1 MRDMAGSPSTF
12 RVVSPSPPRT
22 GRRLKCTDSSLC
34 RIFGDVRVASA
45 PPGRSRAPPPPCDAS
60 TQTLPADGRW
70 EGWKPKWK
78 SVATTGR
85 PPAPPQQSTVTFAD
99 SLAQLLLPCLWR
111 WVYADCFEAQQRGR
125 IVIRDAEQMARA
137 ALAGAHALGNAAQ
150 RFVSAA
156 ARRRAADL
164 KEAGEAARGEAA
176 KSAKEAQ
183 KHRADAD
190 GLRRT
195 VSVLRREIAQ
205 ATAVAKM
212 SPRGTPPKRNFLT
225 EAEEQLADARRTA
238 LLAEVEANAQRA
250 DRAESRTW
258 RLRMQH
264 VCELQDVVREGV
276 VQEFLWSS
284 GQLWWQGAA
293 EQNQIKG
300 GEYCSAARRTDFILP
315 SVDQFSAMKEKD
327 HANFASREWEQFY
340 KRSLQKE
347 ITKHWETRFASFQ
360 NVESARRGAMD
371 DMQFAAR
378 RALATREDALRRE
391 LRAVTSMLAE
401 RAFVAE
407 FEGRVRQLL
416 CSSLECLVAQE
427 AQVRLGTESL
437 HGTLLGAM
445 QAQVDMLRALGAGKA
460 EVQALKRR
468 CEVMRRR
475 ARDSS
480 PANAAPTPEQNSGDV
495 CGVQQH
501 QVEAS
506 EPATGLAMWAL
517 QSPQASSPMLNS
529 YSQMSEFAAALGSP
543 QWLRRRMLTPPQPS
557 PPPPRPGDDS
567 SIIRASTY
575 SSVLQLRTS
584 PGGPPPVPPR
594 NRRLLAERSQ
604 DAVTSSADGDP
615 RLHQTRT
622 TDVRSPD
629 QTKPTPLALA
639 LCQSDR
645 LPTQNESSELPS
657 LATPVFSGTHAMG
670 SGLLS
675 GDFIPLI
682 GQDPATPGYPA
693 EEAAGDTHRRQTMA
707 TLDRGGGRRGSQL
720 PGRSSMAVSESD
732 PLATAELRRSPTPHL
747 EARSQQ
753 RRSRRPSTALSDL
766 LARRASQR
774 LSVVSAPALPG

>member
-1 MRDMAGSPSTF
+1 MGVRGLLRGPAERADSHTRRRADGPGRAG
-12 RVVSPSPPRT
+12 R
-22 GRRLKCTDSSLC
+22 
-34 RIFGDVRVASA
+34 
-45 PPGRSRAPPPPCDAS
+45 RSRARQRC
-60 TQTLPADGRW
+60 
-70 EGWKPKWK
+70 PK
-78 SVATTGR
+78 VR
-85 PPAPPQQSTVTFAD
+85 
-99 SLAQLLLPCLWR
+99 
-111 WVYADCFEAQQRGR
+111 QRGCS
-125 IVIRDAEQMARA
+125 AEGGGPEGGRRSCARRGGEEREGSSEAPRRRGRA
-137 ALAGAHALGNAAQ
+137 AADRVGAAEGDRAGHSG
-150 RFVSAA
+150 REDVSAGDA
-156 ARRRAADL
+156 AEAELSHRSGGAASRRATDGT
-164 KEAGEAARGEAA
+164 AGRGRGQRPASRPRCA
-176 KSAKEAQ
+176 KSA
-183 KHRADAD
+183 
-190 GLRRT
+190 
-195 VSVLRREIAQ
+195 S
-205 ATAVAKM
+205 
-212 SPRGTPPKRNFLT
+212 RGSAAP
-225 EAEEQLADARRTA
+225 
-238 LLAEVEANAQRA
+238 
-250 DRAESRTW
+250 ESRTW